1 MDFLNQAINHMD
13 IIKTTTYD
21 KGEEGWKSL
30 LAAMI
35 NNTPN
40 PTGFEPTLEGEQ
52 YPQQTLKLKTSRRA
66 VPDSQHIT
74 TYTCNIAANAYD
86 GAAIHVFSD
95 LSVGLVV
102 NMVDREGKT
111 HVVMLRGKGITL
123 GDNPEDVIKEGL
135 KYQCYTEALPEASGQ
150 EDMVMVDAGEGLI
163 YFPCGPCNSKHTE
176 HEEDCNG

>member
-1 MDFLNQAINHMD
+1 MD

-21 KGEEGWKSL
+21 KGEEGWNSL

-40 PTGFEPTLEGEQ
+40 PTGFEPYTEGEQ
-52 YPQQTLKLKTSRRA
+52 YPQQTLKMKASKWIA
-66 VPDSQHIT
+66 HPSPNVT
-74 TYTCNIAANAYD
+74 TFDCSIAANAYD

-102 NMVDREGKT
+102 NLVDREGKKR
-111 HVVMLRGKGITL
+111 VVMLRDKGITL
-123 GDNPEDVIKEGL
+123 GDNPEDVIKEGI
-135 KYQCYTEALPEASGQ
+135 KYQCPTEPLPETCGQ

-176 HEEDCNG
+176 NEEECNG